1 MTNENPPDC
10 LILAG
15 GLSRR
20 MGFDKAS
27 VNMDGQTLLSRMVG
41 VMKEHGMRTCVVL
54 GPNSDERDI
63 DPDSV
68 MVVRNKKPDLGR
80 TGSIQIGLEALGWPE
95 KVIIAPIDRPGFS
108 SKTLI
113 ILMKADSSS
122 CPEKDGRGGHPV
134 MLDWRGIAAIKEA
147 KPSSSLKDLIKFS
160 RFEVEDPH
168 IHINLDT
175 PEDVIFLKKAW
186 DEIYASWKVNS
197 KRQQDHPAD

>member
-41 VMKEHGMRTCVVL
+41 VMKEHGMRICVVL
-54 GPNSDERDI
+54 GPNSDECDI

-68 MVVRNKKPDLGR
+68 IFVRNKKPDLGR

-95 KVIIAPIDRPGFS
+95 KVILAPIDRPGFS

-134 MLDWRGIAAIKEA
+134 MLDWRGSP
-147 KPSSSLKDLIKFS
+147 PSRRPNQVHPS
-160 RFEVEDPH
+160 R
-168 IHINLDT
+168 T
-175 PEDVIFLKKAW
+175 
-186 DEIYASWKVNS
+186 
-197 KRQQDHPAD
+197 